1 MVHDTKRRAKM
12 DKINEANRSNE
23 KDVLIELGVAS
34 IETQGIPVGLDEPFG
49 RFPDTG
55 ISDS

>member
-1 MVHDTKRRAKM
+1 M